1 MQRKLQGIISVDF
14 YARSQKVRVGKHLS
28 DMLSFKNGFIQG
40 SALLPLF
47 CNFALEYAIKRV
59 QVHQDGLKSSSTH
72 QLLVYV
78 DDVNILG

>member
-1 MQRKLQGIISVDF
+1 MQGKSQGIISVDF
-14 YARSQKVRVGKHLS
+14 DARSQKARVDKHLS
-28 DMLSFKNGFIQG
+28 DTPLVKNGFIKG
-40 SALLPLF
+40 SALLPLL
-47 CNFALEYAIKRV
+47 CNFALEYGTKRV